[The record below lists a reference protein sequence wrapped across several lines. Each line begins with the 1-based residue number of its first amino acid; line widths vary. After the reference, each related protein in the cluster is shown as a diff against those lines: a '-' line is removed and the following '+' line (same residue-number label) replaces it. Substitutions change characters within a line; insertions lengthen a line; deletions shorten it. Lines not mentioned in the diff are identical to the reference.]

1 MTVDESVVR
10 TGSVER
16 SSPAAKGG
24 TMSRFFT
31 VLAVVAVSVIAVP
44 TVSADTTDVAFHTAV
59 GEQLGWDAEFAQ
71 LSPASTPGAG
81 HDVAVGSLKVVSEIP
96 GGGFQH
102 VRVSAHSGPA
112 GEDPEGSVHVTFDSP
127 LLFGGNAGDVRGDVV
142 CLNVTG
148 AIAVVAAAL
157 RQPFMGN
164 SHVTLVIFDIGNPGP
179 TMGESPDGAFI
190 GFTSA
195 PPPTCATFGTSLVG
209 DASGNLVVRDAVTS

>member
-1 MTVDESVVR
+1 
-10 TGSVER
+10 
-16 SSPAAKGG
+16 
-24 TMSRFFT
+24 MSRYFA

-44 TVSADTTDVAFHTAV
+44 TVSAEITDVVFHTAV
-59 GEQLGWDAEFAQ
+59 GEQQGWDAEFAR
-71 LSPASTPGAG
+71 LSPASTLGAG
-81 HDVAVGSLKVVSEIP
+81 HDAAVGSLKVVSEVP
-96 GGGFQH
+96 RGGFQH

-164 SHVTLVIFDIGNPGP
+164 SHVTLIIFDIGNPGP
-179 TMGESPDGAFI
+179 MGESPDRAAI

-209 DASGNLVVRDAVTS
+209 DASGNLLVRDAL